1 MSSYLRHPVN
11 ILFGFRVWLIIS
23 GRGTGGI
30 REMSP
35 DHTGQ
40 DWWVDQENIVELYW
54 PLWISL

>member
-1 MSSYLRHPVN
+1 MSSYLGHLVN
-11 ILFGFRVWLIIS
+11 ILLGFRVWPMIS
-23 GRGTGGI
+23 GRGEGGV

-54 PLWISL
+54 PL